1 MEGFFSF
8 FLSIATIVAIYSIL
22 TLALNV
28 RWGFTGL
35 LDFGIAGFFA
45 IGAYT
50 FAILTSPRSEE
61 LVFGVRHSL
70 GFGVP
75 FGGGLVAAACAAAVV
90 AYLIGIPTL
99 RLRGDYLAIMT
110 IGLSEVI
117 RFIAINEKWLTRG
130 SQGIRNLPRP
140 FSGHSNLL
148 DAFYYFLLVFAILL
162 VLYLISQRI
171 YNSPLGRVLKGIRE
185 DETVTEALGKK
196 IFKFRMLAFVLGAAY
211 AGIAGSLWASYS
223 GSIMPHEFVPDITF
237 LIWVSLVIG
246 GIGNSKGAIIGTL
259 VLIGVIQ
266 QGTRFLPTIEGYTYL
281 VPGMRL
287 VFIGLML
294 ILCLRFRPQGLIP
307 EKAVKVEKEK

>member
-1 MEGFFSF
+1 MEGLISF
-8 FLSIATIVAIYSIL
+8 LLSIATIIAIYSIL
-22 TLALNV
+22 TLALNI

-50 FAILTSPRSEE
+50 SAILTSPHSEE

-75 FGGGLVAAACAAAVV
+75 FIGGLLAAAAAAAIV

-110 IGLSEVI
+110 IGLSEII
-117 RFIAINEKWLTRG
+117 RYVAVNEKWLTRG

-140 FSGHSNLL
+140 FSGYSNLL
-148 DAFYYFLLVFAILL
+148 DSLFYFVL
-162 VLYLISQRI
+162 VLGVLLILYVISQRI

-185 DETVTEALGKK
+185 DETVTEALGTK
-196 IFKFRMLAFVLGAAY
+196 IFKFRMLAFVTGAAF
-211 AGIAGSLWASYS
+211 AGVAGCLWAHYS

-237 LIWVSLVIG
+237 LIWVSLTIG
-246 GIGNSKGAIIGTL
+246 GSGNNKGAILGTL
-259 VLIGVIQ
+259 VLIGVLQ

-281 VPGMRL
+281 IPGLRL
-287 VFIGLML
+287 VVIGLVL

-307 EKAVKVEKEK
+307 EKAVSVEKGL

>member
-1 MEGFFSF
+1 
-8 FLSIATIVAIYSIL
+8 
-22 TLALNV
+22 
-28 RWGFTGL
+28 
-35 LDFGIAGFFA
+35 
-45 IGAYT
+45 
-50 FAILTSPRSEE
+50 LTSSSSEE

-70 GFGVP
+70 GFGLP
-75 FGGGLVAAACAAAVV
+75 FGVGVLAAACAAGLV

-117 RFIAINEKWLTRG
+117 RYVAVNEKWLTRG
-130 SQGIRNLPRP
+130 AQGIRNLPRP

-148 DAFYYFLLVFAILL
+148 DGFYYFIFVFIVLLI
-162 VLYLISQRI
+162 LYLVSQRV

-185 DETVTEALGKK
+185 DETVTEALGKR
-196 IFKFRMLAFVLGAAY
+196 IFRFRMLAFVFGAAY

-223 GSIMPHEFVPDITF
+223 GSIMPHEFIPDITF

-246 GIGNSKGAIIGTL
+246 GVGNNRGAIVGTL

-281 VPGMRL
+281 IPGLRL
-287 VFIGLML
+287 ILIGLIL

-307 EKAVKVEKEK
+307 ERAVRVEKER

>member
-1 MEGFFSF
+1 MEGLVSF
-8 FLSIATIVAIYSIL
+8 LLSIATIVAIYSIL
-22 TLALNV
+22 TLALNI

-75 FGGGLVAAACAAAVV
+75 FTGGFFAAALAAAF
-90 AYLIGIPTL
+90 AAFLIGIPTL

-117 RFIAINEKWLTRG
+117 RFVAVNEKWLTRG

-140 FSGHSNLL
+140 FSGHSTLL
-148 DAFYYFLLVFAILL
+148 DALFYFLLVLFVLL
-162 VLYLISQRI
+162 VLYLLSQRM

-185 DETVTEALGKK
+185 DETVTEGLGKK
-196 IFKFRMLAFVLGAAY
+196 IFRFRMLAFVFGAAY

-246 GIGNSKGAIIGTL
+246 GIGNNKGAILGTL
-259 VLIGVIQ
+259 VLIGLIQ

-281 VPGMRL
+281 VPGFRL
-287 VFIGLML
+287 VFIGVVL

-307 EKAVKVEKEK
+307 EKAVRVEKER

>member
-1 MEGFFSF
+1 MEGFTSF
-8 FLSIATIVAIYSIL
+8 LLSIATIVAIYSIL
-22 TLALNV
+22 TLALNI

-50 FAILTSPRSEE
+50 SAILTSPRSEE

-75 FGGGLVAAACAAAVV
+75 FLGGLIAAAAAAAIV

-110 IGLSEVI
+110 IGLSEIFRYV
-117 RFIAINEKWLTRG
+117 AVNEKWLTRG

-148 DAFYYFLLVFAILL
+148 DALFYFLLVLAVLL
-162 VLYLISQRI
+162 ILYLISQRV

-196 IFKFRMLAFVLGAAY
+196 IFQFRMLAFVFGAAY
-211 AGIAGSLWASYS
+211 AGLAGSLWAHYS

-237 LIWVSLVIG
+237 LIWVSLTIG
-246 GIGNSKGAIIGTL
+246 GSGNNKGAILGTL
-259 VLIGVIQ
+259 VLIGLLQ

-281 VPGMRL
+281 IPGLRL
-287 VFIGLML
+287 IVIGFLL

-307 EKAVKVEKEK
+307 EKAVRVEKES

>member
-1 MEGFFSF
+1 MEGILSF
-8 FLSIATIVAIYSIL
+8 LLSIATIVAIYSIL
-22 TLALNV
+22 TLALNI

-45 IGAYT
+45 VGAYT
-50 FAILTSPRSEE
+50 SAILTSARSEE

-75 FGGGLVAAACAAAVV
+75 FIGGLLAAGGAAAVV

-110 IGLSEVI
+110 IGLSEII
-117 RFIAINEKWLTRG
+117 RYMAVNEKWLTRG

-140 FSGHSNLL
+140 LSGYSNFL
-148 DAFYYFLLVFAILL
+148 DSLFYFLLVMAVLL
-162 VLYLISQRI
+162 VLYFLSNRI

-185 DETVTEALGKK
+185 DEIVTGALGKK
-196 IFKFRMLAFVLGAAY
+196 IFRFRMLAFVSGAAF
-211 AGIAGSLWASYS
+211 AGIAGSLWAHYS

-237 LIWVSLVIG
+237 LIWVSLTIG
-246 GIGNSKGAIIGTL
+246 GSGNNKGAILGTL
-259 VLIGVIQ
+259 VLIGVLQ

-281 VPGMRL
+281 IPGLRL
-287 VFIGLML
+287 IVIGFVL
-294 ILCLRFRPQGLIP
+294 ILCLRFRPQGILP
-307 EKAVKVEKEK
+307 EKAVRVEKG

>member
-1 MEGFFSF
+1 MEGILSF
-8 FLSIATIVAIYSIL
+8 LLSIATIVAIYSIL
-22 TLALNV
+22 TLALNI

-50 FAILTSPRSEE
+50 SAILTSPHSEE

-75 FGGGLVAAACAAAVV
+75 FLGGLLAAAAAIV

-110 IGLSEVI
+110 IGLSEII
-117 RFIAINEKWLTRG
+117 RYMAVNEKWLTRG

-140 FSGHSNLL
+140 LSGYSNFL
-148 DAFYYFLLVFAILL
+148 DSLFYLLLVVAVLLIL
-162 VLYLISQRI
+162 YFISQRI

-185 DETVTEALGKK
+185 DEIVTGALGKK
-196 IFKFRMLAFVLGAAY
+196 IFHFRMLAFVSGAAF
-211 AGIAGSLWASYS
+211 AGVAGSLWAHYS

-237 LIWVSLVIG
+237 LIWVSLTIG
-246 GIGNSKGAIIGTL
+246 GSGNNKGAILGTL
-259 VLIGVIQ
+259 VLIGLLQ

-281 VPGMRL
+281 VPGLRL
-287 VFIGLML
+287 IVIGFVL
-294 ILCLRFRPQGLIP
+294 ILCLRFRPQGILP
-307 EKAVKVEKEK
+307 EKAVRVEKG

>member
-1 MEGFFSF
+1 MEGFISF
-8 FLSIATIVAIYSIL
+8 LLSIATIIAIYSIL
-22 TLALNV
+22 TLALNI

-50 FAILTSPRSEE
+50 SAILTSPPSEE

-75 FGGGLVAAACAAAVV
+75 FIGGLFAAAAAAALV

-110 IGLSEVI
+110 IGLSEII
-117 RFIAINEKWLTRG
+117 RYVAVNEKWLTRG

-148 DAFYYFLLVFAILL
+148 DGLFYFFLVLAILL
-162 VLYLISQRI
+162 ILYIISQRI

-196 IFKFRMLAFVLGAAY
+196 VFKFRMLAFVTGAAF
-211 AGIAGSLWASYS
+211 AGVAGSLWAHYS

-237 LIWVSLVIG
+237 LIWVSLTIG
-246 GIGNSKGAIIGTL
+246 GSGNNKGAILGTL
-259 VLIGVIQ
+259 VLIGLLQ

-281 VPGMRL
+281 IPGLRL
-287 VFIGLML
+287 VVIGLVL

-307 EKAVKVEKEK
+307 EKAVSVEKGL